1 MTTAATTHDLFAGT
15 IQKTDEWLHELMR
28 ELGWK
33 DPHRAYAALRATL
46 HALRD
51 RLTTQEAAQVAAQLP
66 LLVRGVWFEGW
77 KPRPKPL
84 PIKHI
89 DDFYA
94 AIERDLRRDDDTSVP
109 AIVQAVFGLLGR
121 HVTEGEITDVVN
133 SLPRELRSLW
143 P

>member
-1 MTTAATTHDLFAGT
+1 MTTMMSTHEIFAGT

-28 ELGWK
+28 EMKWE

-66 LLVRGVWFEGW
+66 LLLRGVWFEGW
-77 KPRPKPL
+77 KPREKPV
-84 PIKHI
+84 PIKHV
-89 DDFYA
+89 DEFHA
-94 AIERDLRRDDDTSVP
+94 AVEHELRRDAGIQVP
-109 AIVQAVFGLLGR
+109 LAVRAVFRLLVK
-121 HVTEGEITDVVN
+121 HVSKGEITDVVRN
-133 SLPRELRSLW
+133 LPRELQSLW